1 MSLLRNYIASLARPF
16 RRRRFTTA
24 RPAFEE
30 TRALKPCVFARCRVC
45 GWNVRF
51 GISTI
56 SIAFYRLFCKVL
68 SGFPLLHSVFP
79 LSLQRYFYVVEN
91 STSISLFSHLLAYA
105 CGKLPNF
112 DIVITR
118 HERGN
123 IMNSHAVWQS
133 VLGEI
138 EVSIPSSSFSAWFTQ
153 TELEIDSEKEAT
165 IIAPNIFVKAQLE
178 KKFASEIITGLKKN
192 GLPVENVHF
201 AIKTGKRSPRVTR
214 EIVKNKSD
222 QVEELLISHDKKANP
237 GNLNPKYT
245 FDNFI
250 VGSSN
255 DLAHAACQAVASNP
269 GTKYNPLYLY
279 GGAGLGKTHLMQA
292 VGNEILR
299 RQSSARVLYTTI
311 ETFYKDYLESV
322 RFKKQGYAD
331 KYRNVDVLIV
341 DDMQFIAGKE
351 KSQEEFFHT
360 FNELHQNNKQIIIS
374 SDKPPKSIPTLTDRL
389 RSRFEWGMA
398 IDIQMPD
405 YETRCAI
412 INAKAAISGIT
423 LTPDVV
429 EYLATNFKTNIRELE
444 GALNQ
449 LLAYSEMQAITP
461 DAEIAE
467 GLLGNIKRV
476 RPHHITAKQIIE
488 KTARH
493 FGVDAKDM
501 CSAKRDKYIMQPRQI
516 AMYLL
521 RSELKMSFPKIAQEL
536 GRKDH
541 TTAMHSIDKITK
553 ESMVNVI
560 VREQINDVREKLYG

>member
-1 MSLLRNYIASLARPF
+1 MSEGNF
-16 RRRRFTTA
+16 R
-24 RPAFEE
+24 
-30 TRALKPCVFARCRVC
+30 
-45 GWNVRF
+45 
-51 GISTI
+51 
-56 SIAFYRLFCKVL
+56 
-68 SGFPLLHSVFP
+68 
-79 LSLQRYFYVVEN
+79 
-91 STSISLFSHLLAYA
+91 
-105 CGKLPNF
+105 
-112 DIVITR
+112 D
-118 HERGN
+118 
-123 IMNSHAVWQS
+123 SHAIWQS

-138 EVSIPSSSFSAWFTQ
+138 EVSISSSMYTMWFTN
-153 TELEIDSEKEAT
+153 TKLEINSDSDVT
-165 IIAPNIFVKAQLE
+165 IVVSNIFVKE
-178 KKFASEIITGLKKN
+178 NIKKRYFELIRSCLNKHGLN
-192 GLPVENVHF
+192 ISTINVDVDSSKRVS
-201 AIKTGKRSPRVTR
+201 KTNRDTAR
-214 EIVKNKSD
+214 EAPARK
-222 QVEELLISHDKKANP
+222 QPVEELLIQPGKKLNP
-237 GNLNPKYT
+237 GNLNPRYT

-255 DLAHAACQAVASNP
+255 DLAHAACQAVATNP

-279 GGAGLGKTHLMQA
+279 GSAGLGKTHLMQA

-299 RQSSARVLYTTI
+299 RQPSARVLYTTI

-360 FNELHQNNKQIIIS
+360 FNELHQNDKQIIIS

-412 INAKAAISGIT
+412 INAKAGLSGIT
-423 LTPDVV
+423 LESDVV

-449 LLAYSEMQAITP
+449 LLAYAEMQAITP
-461 DAEIAE
+461 DAETAE
-467 GLLGNIKRV
+467 GLLGNIKRA
-476 RPHHITAKQIIE
+476 RPHHITAKQIID

-493 FGVDAKDM
+493 YGIEVKDM
-501 CSAKRDKYIMQPRQI
+501 CSARRDKYIMLPRQI

-541 TTAMHSIDKITK
+541 TTAMHSVEKITK
-553 ESMVNVI
+553 ESLVNVSI
-560 VREQINDVREKLYG
+560 REQINDVREKLYV